1 MVKRKNLI
9 TTILSACFMC
19 LTMMLLVAC
28 GEKPHVHSLEHHD
41 AVLPTCT
48 TAGNVEYWNCT
59 TCNKNLDAEE
69 NGKELDTI
77 VVNALGH
84 DMQHHTEVASTC
96 TTTGALEYWHC
107 ARCNK
112 DFTTE
117 AGETELNNLIV
128 PAKGHNYTYTY
139 DKTTKTYNGVCVNDA
154 THTDSKPAGTTEEFP
169 LLVADEGDFVDVGVT
184 DKTAT
189 ATIYVKL
196 TSDINLTTPLK
207 INRNVVLDLG
217 GKNVNY
223 APTVRSSLL
232 YVNAEDKDYSATVK
246 NGKLNFQANY
256 TEGQGAVVQLEFNC
270 QLTLNDVELNSNK
283 NGITIWDNAKLTL
296 NNSHVNAVLMA
307 LSNNNTGITKDVK
320 VIANRSTFTSRDDT
334 AIFVGGFMQVDMDA
348 CQVTGK
354 TGALHIM
361 MGDFRLRDTRLT
373 STSTTFT
380 QKTAETIS
388 AQGTNHDDGAA
399 LIIRADL
406 YYDRNVKT
414 NRLSLDINNCELI
427 SANGTTA
434 SIYNCNDKSGTL
446 NNVEDKTTVM
456 NQFEYV
462 SNILDSLNN
471 AKVFNYDKTTDSVI
485 EVNA

>member
-1 MVKRKNLI
+1 MVKRKNII

-28 GEKPHVHSLEHHD
+28 GEKPHAHSLEHHE
-41 AVLPTCT
+41 AVSPTCT

-69 NGKELDTI
+69 NGKELETI

-84 DMQHHTEVASTC
+84 DMQHHTEVGSTC
-96 TTTGALEYWHC
+96 TTAGNLEYWHC

-117 AGETELNNLIV
+117 AGETELNNIST

-139 DKTTKTYNGVCVNDA
+139 DKATKTYKGVCVNDA
-154 THTDSKPAGTTEEFP
+154 THTDSKTAGETEEFP
-169 LLVADEGDFVDVGVT
+169 LLVTQESDFEYVGIT
-184 DKTAT
+184 DKDAT
-189 ATIYVKL
+189 ATIYVKV
-196 TSDINLTTPLK
+196 TSDINLTSSIK

-217 GKNVNY
+217 GKSINY
-223 APTVRSSLL
+223 APTTRSSLL
-232 YVNAEDKDYSATVK
+232 YGNADNKVYSATVK
-246 NGKLNFQANY
+246 NGKLNLQADY
-256 TEGQGAVVQLEFNC
+256 TEGQGAVVQLEYNFN
-270 QLTLNDVELNSNK
+270 LTLNDVELNSNK

-320 VIANRSTFTSRDDT
+320 VISNRSTFTSRDDT
-334 AIFVGGFMQVDMDA
+334 AIYVAGFMQVDMDG

-361 MGDFRLRDTRLT
+361 MGDIKLRNTRLT

-388 AQGTNHDDGAA
+388 AQGTNYDDGAA

-406 YYDRNVKT
+406 YYDSNVKT
-414 NRLSLDINNCELI
+414 NRLSLAINNCELI

-462 SNILDSLNN
+462 SNILNSLNN
-471 AKVFNYDKTTDSVI
+471 AKVFNYDKTTDTVI